1 MNGRPCMKKGLN
13 PTVLIAA
20 AMLQVFPGCGR
31 RIDYDLPKN
40 PIEFH
45 TGTFVNP
52 TDSEDSYQS
61 IEYDGRTYIGYGT
74 FKKSVDGNDVGKCL
88 GYIVQDGVVMKDVRI
103 FLLNADPD
111 ANYLIQLA
119 AGGIMNQPTCLRAL
133 DTRGK
138 KIGTPQYIESLDYA
152 YWK

>member
-1 MNGRPCMKKGLN
+1 MKRRI
-13 PTVLIAA
+13 TTAVSVAA
-20 AMLQVFPGCGR
+20 ALLFALSGCGR
-31 RIDYDLPKN
+31 RIDSDLPAA

-52 TDSEDSYQS
+52 ADPDDTCQS
-61 IEYDGRTYIGYGT
+61 IEYNGRTYIWYGT
-74 FKKSVDGNDVGKCL
+74 LKNTIDGDDVGRCL
-88 GYIVQDGVVMKDVRI
+88 GYIVQDGVIMKDVRI

-111 ANYLIQLA
+111 ANYLVRFSI
-119 AGGIMNQPTCLRAL
+119 GGIMEQPDFFRAL

-138 KIGTPQYIESLDYA
+138 TITTPPYIESLGS